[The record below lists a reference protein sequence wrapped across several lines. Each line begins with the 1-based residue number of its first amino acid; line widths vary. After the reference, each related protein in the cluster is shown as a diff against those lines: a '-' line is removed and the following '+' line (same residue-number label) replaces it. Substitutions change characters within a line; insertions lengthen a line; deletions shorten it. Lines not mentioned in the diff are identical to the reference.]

1 MLPEIMMFLP
11 MIIIVIAVFAAPP
24 LINMFKNTFGDSETP
39 KSGSKDAKYSR
50 QVHQM
55 HIKDAEGE
63 RKHRLDQLK
72 SLYQAGMMEKDEYLE
87 RIEAVEA
94 DYRGRY

>member
-1 MLPEIMMFLP
+1 MNDFMMFLP
-11 MIIIVIAVFAAPP
+11 LVVVLIIGFVAAP

>member
-1 MLPEIMMFLP
+1 MNDFMIFLP
-11 MIIIVIAVFAAPP
+11 LVVVLIIGFAAAP

>member
-1 MLPEIMMFLP
+1 MNDFMIFLP
-11 MIIIVIAVFAAPP
+11 LVVVLIIGFVAAP
-24 LINMFKNTFGDSETP
+24 LINMFKNTFGDSESQKNGP
-39 KSGSKDAKYSR
+39 RDAKYSR

-87 RIEAVEA
+87 RVEAVEA